1 MSHPLALARDIIVI
15 IMGTMRNTK
24 APALRNERG
33 VAKHW
38 PVASHRVNPE
48 LKAIIERTAQRLD
61 CSQAVALNMIL
72 AHVEVG
78 LDGLPTWV
86 DEEHPEKE
94 ALPLDNIA

>member
-1 MSHPLALARDIIVI
+1 M
-15 IMGTMRNTK
+15 
-24 APALRNERG
+24 PALRNERG

-38 PVASHRVNPE
+38 PVASHRVSPD
-48 LKAIIERTAQRLD
+48 LKAIIERTAKHLD
-61 CSQAVALNMIL
+61 CSQAVALNLIL

-86 DEEHPEKE
+86 NDVRQEEE